1 MAFVFTW
8 LRLSSM
14 RQLDWCRNSNAQ
26 SKDIAAVQRNLTQ
39 RMAAKAALSK
49 DPLCRL
55 GSETLRSLLTD
66 ALLTCFTAKE

>member
-55 GSETLRSLLTD
+55 VSETLRSLLTD